1 MTDRCDICLMDDS
14 FPKFRKLSVGC
25 NYCEIGKKRF
35 YESKKVPEFQEYFK
49 NVLNSKGQYQCI
61 LGISGGVDS
70 SYLALKLK
78 EFNVRT
84 LLIHVDCGWNTE
96 IATKNIKMILDKTN
110 FDYETIVPDW
120 GLMKNLQLAYLK
132 SGVYNQDV
140 PQDHAFVSGMFKM
153 AAKYNI
159 RNMVSGHSSS
169 TENIP
174 NLWQHDAMDLINIK
188 SIGKAY
194 KKHLNYSTYPS
205 MNFFEYYLIY
215 PFIKK
220 IKFYTPLDSL
230 DYSRDKALV
239 TLKNNGYKQYSGKHG
254 ESSFT
259 KYFQEV
265 FLPDKYGLHKIKS
278 HLSSLIINGEID
290 RRKAQKEY
298 DNYCVNS
305 KNERIK
311 TLKFFC
317 EKLDI
322 TLEQYN
328 DLFNENENLYSDYNN
343 WDDLKKIM
351 HIIKRPFKIK
361 SHRS

>member
-1 MTDRCDICLMDDS
+1 MDDS
-14 FPKFRKLSVGC
+14 FPKFQKLSDGC
-25 NYCEIGKKRF
+25 NYCKIGKKRF
-35 YESKKVPEFQEYFK
+35 YESKKIPEFYEYFK
-49 NVLNSKGQYQCI
+49 KVLDSKDQYQCI

-84 LLIHVDCGWNTE
+84 LLLHVDCGWNTE
-96 IATKNIKMILDKTN
+96 VATQNIKMILDKTN

-120 GLMKNLQLAYLK
+120 ALMKDLQLAYLK

-140 PQDHAFVSGMFKM
+140 PQDHAFVAGMFKM
-153 AAKYNI
+153 ASKYNI

-169 TENIP
+169 TENMP

-194 KKHLNYSTYPS
+194 KRQLNYATYPS
-205 MNFFEYYLIY
+205 MNFIEYYLIY
-215 PFIKK
+215 PFIKR

-230 DYSRDKALV
+230 DYSKDEALV

-259 KYFQEV
+259 KYFQDV
-265 FLPDKYGLHKIKS
+265 FLPDKYGIYKVKS
-278 HLSSLIINGEID
+278 HLSSLIINGEMNRD
-290 RRKAQKEY
+290 RALIEY
-298 DNYCVNS
+298 NNYL
-305 KNERIK
+305 KTTKDERRK

-322 TLEQYN
+322 SFEQYY
-328 DLFNENENLYSDYNN
+328 DLFNENDNLYSDYNN
-343 WDDLKKIM
+343 WDNLKKIM
-351 HIIKRPFKIK
+351 HVIKNTLNVK